1 MKITQ
6 FCKILICDIQLRVQA
21 LQAVSFS
28 NELFLFHIFLNV
40 EWRTVESL
48 CILFQKTRDICIG
61 LTLVQRRHQ
70 RLRRSCRRCTNV
82 IQFFCVY
89 WDVKIRLNEDKLKK
103 RNRRKWEANVS
114 NMTACSGSIW
124 LMIDVSRD
132 ASVTIPVHAALV
144 IFYLLGT
151 EHSVTRTP
159 TSTSHYVCND
169 QRFITVKNPVFT
181 GTYSVLQNQKA
192 VIVYI
197 LSRRDCV
204 LSLHDSFIHI

>member
-1 MKITQ
+1 MTHSWIVIYTIPENTKHLYRPNTGPTSATTS
-6 FCKILICDIQLRVQA
+6 K
-21 LQAVSFS
+21 
-28 NELFLFHIFLNV
+28 
-40 EWRTVESL
+40 
-48 CILFQKTRDICIG
+48 
-61 LTLVQRRHQ
+61 TLVPT
-70 RLRRSCRRCTNV
+70 LYKCYT
-82 IQFFCVY
+82 IFCVY

-103 RNRRKWEANVS
+103 RNGRKWETHVS
-114 NMTACSGSIW
+114 NMSARSGSIW

-181 GTYSVLQNQKA
+181 ETYSVLQNQKA